1 MKIIRNGVC
10 FIEKGDIECLVL
22 PENISN
28 VTEWN
33 LYYSIKYNL
42 LRYKDDLAVQFF
54 QNQKCILDYD
64 DIRDLSEEELEE
76 LREQVNNRLNAA
88 KGNEYL
94 SKLLKHYI
102 ESIDKYVQNKESYD
116 KEISLLS
123 FSNFRKTKLK
133 KYPVAERIEPVAR
146 IPVSSAKIFELD
158 QSIKSKVAQNA
169 YERIRGLE
177 AAENYIVRS
186 AQPEGSIEQGP
197 VKRINK

>member
-76 LREQVNNRLNAA
+76 LREQAGCKNSSIF
-88 KGNEYL
+88 
-94 SKLLKHYI
+94 SKNI
-102 ESIDKYVQNKESYD
+102 RTRSKY
-116 KEISLLS
+116 
-123 FSNFRKTKLK
+123 
-133 KYPVAERIEPVAR
+133 
-146 IPVSSAKIFELD
+146 
-158 QSIKSKVAQNA
+158 
-169 YERIRGLE
+169 
-177 AAENYIVRS
+177 
-186 AQPEGSIEQGP
+186 
-197 VKRINK
+197 

>member
-22 PENISN
+22 PENVSN

-33 LYYSIKYNL
+33 VHYSIKYNL
-42 LRYKDDLAVQFF
+42 MRYKDDLAVEFF

-76 LREQVNNRLNAA
+76 LREQVNNRLNAT
-88 KGNEYL
+88 KGNEHL

-102 ESIDKYVQNKESYD
+102 ESIDKYIQNKESYD

-123 FSNFRKTKLK
+123 FSNFRKAKLK
-133 KYPVAERIEPVAR
+133 KYPVSERIEPVAR
-146 IPVSSAKIFELD
+146 IPVSSAAIFELD
-158 QSIKSKVAQNA
+158 QSIKAKVAQNA
-169 YERIRGLE
+169 YERIRALE
-177 AAENYIVRS
+177 AAENFIVRS